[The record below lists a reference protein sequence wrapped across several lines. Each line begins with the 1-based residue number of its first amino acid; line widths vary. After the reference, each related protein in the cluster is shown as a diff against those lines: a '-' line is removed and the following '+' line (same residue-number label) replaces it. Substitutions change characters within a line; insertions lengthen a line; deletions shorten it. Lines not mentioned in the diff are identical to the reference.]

1 MCLPGCVASEPGACG
16 LCTGCGRWPPVP
28 WGTSR
33 VLLLCP
39 AAVRSGTS
47 WLCGPGEV
55 ALPPCALVVVHS
67 WGRCQCSPHSGC
79 RDFICARS
87 QNRACCMAGTQEVGA
102 ASLICPSCPL
112 CLSSSPRFLRRA
124 PHPLSLLPS
133 APPPAYAPVLG
144 TCPRPPVCLA
154 VCGLM
159 GDTDEPASSPLG
171 APHPV
176 RERRVAAV
184 SSEWL

>member
-1 MCLPGCVASEPGACG
+1 
-16 LCTGCGRWPPVP
+16 
-28 WGTSR
+28 
-33 VLLLCP
+33 
-39 AAVRSGTS
+39 
-47 WLCGPGEV
+47 
-55 ALPPCALVVVHS
+55 
-67 WGRCQCSPHSGC
+67 
-79 RDFICARS
+79 
-87 QNRACCMAGTQEVGA
+87 MAGTQEVGA

-112 CLSSSPRFLRRA
+112 CLSSSPRFLCRT

-171 APHPV
+171 APPSCQGEACGSSVQRMAVTCALVDSLGVGGHCRGHRVGAQRSGV
-176 RERRVAAV
+176 RPAALV
-184 SSEWL
+184 PPGASFPCDTQPAWLLP